1 MDALVARRRKVS
13 REPERCVSSQI
24 SVQIRLTSY
33 ALRGN
38 QRRDSGA
45 QTVSDEIGMTGT
57 GSKRRTAGIADLLQ
71 GVERLGYNLRFIL
84 REKAEL

>member
-1 MDALVARRRKVS
+1 
-13 REPERCVSSQI
+13 
-24 SVQIRLTSY
+24 
-33 ALRGN
+33 
-38 QRRDSGA
+38 
-45 QTVSDEIGMTGT
+45 MTGT